1 MAAANTQY
9 VLWRQDDHGNVFV
22 VSRFHS
28 RQQADREC
36 QRYQRRGHKQ
46 HYWVAP
52 LRPRQP
58 PS

>member
-22 VSRFHS
+22 VNRFHS

-52 LRPRQP
+52 LQPRQP